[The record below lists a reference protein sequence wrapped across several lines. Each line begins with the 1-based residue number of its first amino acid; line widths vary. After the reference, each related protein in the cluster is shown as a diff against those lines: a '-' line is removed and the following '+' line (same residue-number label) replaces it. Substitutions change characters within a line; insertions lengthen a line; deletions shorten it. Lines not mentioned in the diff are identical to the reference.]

1 MTTIINQLPDM
12 EDDELKMIADFIY
25 GLKLGRTMR
34 K

>member
-12 EDDELKMIADFIY
+12 EDQELKMIADFIY
-25 GLKLGRTMR
+25 GIKMGRTVR